1 MRKQEEKEEI
11 TDIEVKDIIGTKNN
25 TEADLVVEPVAS
37 ETPAFATEGEVGG
50 KEKCVAV
57 LKRALDVFSGV
68 VLFIATSW
76 LILICALVKF
86 FEDFHNPFYAGK
98 RISKKGKEYKHF
110 KIRTMCIH
118 AAELEKQLIDAGLNE
133 AEEIP
138 FRMTDD
144 PRITPVGKF
153 LRRYYLDRFPAF
165 LNVIAGQITIFD
177 IFKKREEVL

>member
-1 MRKQEEKEEI
+1 MRKQEEKEEKTEI
-11 TDIEVKDIIGTKNN
+11 DVKNIPEEKNEDAEV
-25 TEADLVVEPVAS
+25 VVEPVAS
-37 ETPAFATEGEVGG
+37 DADAPAATEKKSG
-50 KEKCVAV
+50 KEAFVDV
-57 LKRALDVFSGV
+57 LKRAFDIFSGV
-68 VLFIATSW
+68 VLFIGTSW

-98 RISKKGKEYKHF
+98 RISRKGKEYKHF

-118 AAELEKQLIDAGLNE
+118 AEELEKQLIDAGLNE
-133 AEEIP
+133 ADEIP
-138 FRMTDD
+138 FRMTND

-153 LRRYYLDRFPAF
+153 LRRHYLDRFPAF

>member
-1 MRKQEEKEEI
+1 MSEEI
-11 TDIEVKDIIGTKNN
+11 KEKKN
-25 TEADLVVEPVAS
+25 
-37 ETPAFATEGEVGG
+37 G
-50 KEKCVAV
+50 KEVTV
-57 LKRALDVFSGV
+57 TILKRALDIFSGV

-110 KIRTMCIH
+110 KIRTLCIH
-118 AAELEKQLIDAGLNE
+118 AEELEKQLQDAGLNE

-138 FRMTDD
+138 FRMTND

-177 IFKKREEVL
+177 IFKKREEVI

>member
-1 MRKQEEKEEI
+1 MRKKDEKEEI
-11 TDIEVKDIIGTKNN
+11 TELNVKNIAEEKQEEAEVAI
-25 TEADLVVEPVAS
+25 EPVATDES
-37 ETPAFATEGEVGG
+37 APAATEKNRG
-50 KEKCVAV
+50 KEVFV
-57 LKRALDVFSGV
+57 SVSKRALDIFSGV
-68 VLFIATSW
+68 VLFIGTSW

-98 RISKKGKEYKHF
+98 RISRNGKEYKHF

-118 AAELEKQLIDAGLNE
+118 ADELEKQLIDAGLNE

-138 FRMTDD
+138 FRMTND

-153 LRRYYLDRFPAF
+153 LRRHYLDRFPAF

-177 IFKKREEVL
+177 IFKKRKEVI

>member
-1 MRKQEEKEEI
+1 MSEEVSTPE
-11 TDIEVKDIIGTKNN
+11 KNN
-25 TEADLVVEPVAS
+25 
-37 ETPAFATEGEVGG
+37 G
-50 KEKCVAV
+50 KEVCLKI
-57 LKRALDVFSGV
+57 LKRALDIFSGV
-68 VLFIATSW
+68 VLFIVTSW

-86 FEDFHNPFYAGK
+86 CEDFHNPFYAGV

-118 AAELEKQLIDAGLNE
+118 AEELEAQLIEAGLNE

-138 FRMTDD
+138 FRMTND

-165 LNVIAGQITIFD
+165 LNVIAGQITIVD
-177 IFKKREEVL
+177 IFKKREQVL

>member
-1 MRKQEEKEEI
+1 MSEEEVVAEES
-11 TDIEVKDIIGTKNN
+11 
-25 TEADLVVEPVAS
+25 AP
-37 ETPAFATEGEVGG
+37 EVGAEPAPEQ
-50 KEKCVAV
+50 KETEKPVIKV
-57 LKRALDVFSGV
+57 LKRALDIFSGV

-76 LILICALVKF
+76 LILLCALVKF
-86 FEDFHNPFYAGK
+86 FEDFHNPFYAGI

-118 AAELEKQLIDAGLNE
+118 AEELEKQLIEAGLNE
-133 AEEIP
+133 ADNPP
-138 FRMTDD
+138 FRMTND
-144 PRITPVGKF
+144 PRITPVGKL

>member
-1 MRKQEEKEEI
+1 MSEEI
-11 TDIEVKDIIGTKNN
+11 KGKK
-25 TEADLVVEPVAS
+25 S
-37 ETPAFATEGEVGG
+37 G
-50 KEKCVAV
+50 KEVTVAV
-57 LKRALDVFSGV
+57 LKRALDIFAGV

-76 LILICALVKF
+76 IILLSALVKF
-86 FEDFHNPFYAGK
+86 FEDFHNPFHAGK

-118 AAELEKQLIDAGLNE
+118 ADELEKQLIEAGLNE

-138 FRMTDD
+138 FRMTND

-153 LRRYYLDRFPAF
+153 LRRYYLDRLPAL

-177 IFKKREEVL
+177 IFKKRKEVI